1 MSNYNW
7 CHGPDCHTYQT
18 QSRIRGSGD
27 NKVLRTIKIKA
38 YQGKSMFGNG
48 GGNIWDYF
56 CNHTCLMDFVS
67 KHTQAIINIAP
78 RRQALETPIQVK
90 KEKYESYRYDYNY
103 NNQNGTYE
111 SPRRVPYMATR
122 TTIKSVDNNDG

>member
-7 CHGPDCHTYQT
+7 CHGPECHTQQT

-78 RRQALETPIQVK
+78 RREALETPIKVE
-90 KEKYESYRYDYNY
+90 KEKYESYRYDFGKE
-103 NNQNGTYE
+103 Q
-111 SPRRVPYMATR
+111 RVPYMATR
-122 TTIKSVDNNDG
+122 TTIKSVDNDNG